1 MTTTLRPTGPLQQAP
16 DGVRSRAYDIC
27 VNSRPVGAVELAT
40 LPGFGTAI
48 GTLRSLRVDEPD
60 RRRGRATVAAL
71 AGEEVLR
78 GWGCRQIQVA
88 VPVEATVALRLTE
101 ALGYTERGRTM
112 AKELTGPPPP
122 LPGNGVTVRP
132 MSEAEFQEWYATA
145 EEAFAREWTARGVPE
160 AQARAASET
169 SHRTS
174 LPDGLATEGTAFHVA
189 VRDGGTVA
197 GHIWTGR
204 RAPDPGGEPVAYVY
218 DIEVAEGHRGQGYGR
233 ALMLAA
239 ERTAH
244 AWGLRRIGLHVFA
257 GNTPAARLYESLGY
271 ATTHVHAFKP
281 LL

>member
-16 DGVRSRAYDIC
+16 DGTRSRSYDIC
-27 VNSRPVGAVELAT
+27 VNSRPVGAVELGT

-48 GTLRSLRVDEPD
+48 GTVRSLRVDEPD

-71 AGEEVLR
+71 AAEEVLR
-78 GWGCRQIQVA
+78 GWGCRQIQVV
-88 VPVEATVALRLTE
+88 VPVEATVALRMTE

-112 AKELTGPPPP
+112 VKDLEGPPPTP
-122 LPGNGVTVRP
+122 PDDGVTVRP

-145 EEAFAREWTARGVPE
+145 RETFARGWITRGVPE

-189 VRDGGTVA
+189 VRDESVIA

-204 RAPDPGGEPVAYVY
+204 RALDPGGEPVAYVY
-218 DIEVAEGHRGQGYGR
+218 DIEVADGQRGRGYGR
-233 ALMLAA
+233 TLMLAA

-244 AWGLRRIGLHVFA
+244 GWGLRRIALHVFA
-257 GNTPAARLYESLGY
+257 GNTPATRLYESLGY
-271 ATTHVHAFKP
+271 ATTHLHRFKP